1 VKMVKSGTPVP
12 EGKVSP
18 LQLAEQSAKDGES
31 ALSILKTVSLKTAPK
46 QLEAEVA
53 SAKAW
58 AHMNLYFAEKLRAA
72 VALQQFRD
80 NGDAEQGKLAVQC
93 LEKAVDQWEQLAA
106 VTDPV
111 FAEMPLTQIDSFRKE
126 GPDPRVFHWKL
137 LLPAARA
144 ELQRVRDEV
153 SGER

>member
-1 VKMVKSGTPVP
+1 MVKSGTPVP